1 MDERLID
8 VAGLAA
14 LIAARASP
22 GEVLLV
28 GLTGSVAA
36 GKTTLATALAAELG
50 KDRRVQAV
58 ATDGFLLPNA
68 TLDARGI
75 LNRKGF
81 PETYDVERLEAIMRQ
96 ARSGPVRIPVY
107 SHVTY
112 DIDPNAAVEVDRPDI
127 LILEGLG
134 LAPLPDGRNP
144 ARDLDLTVYIDATE
158 PELEAWFVD
167 RFVGFWR
174 AAERDPTSFYA
185 QFRRMDE
192 PQTADFAKMVWTAI
206 NLPNLRS
213 HIVHARDLADIVL
226 RKAADHTL
234 RLVRA

>member
-1 MDERLID
+1 MSERPID
-8 VAGLAA
+8 VAALAA
-14 LIAARASP
+14 LIAARATP

-36 GKTTLATALAAELG
+36 GKTTLAAALAQALG
-50 KDRRVQAV
+50 AGRRVQAV

-81 PETYDVERLEAIMRQ
+81 PETYDVDRLEALMRH
-96 ARSGPVRIPVY
+96 ARSGPVRVPVY

-112 DIDPNAAVEVDRPDI
+112 DIDPAAVLEVDRPDI

-144 ARDLDLTVYIDATE
+144 ARGLDLTVYIDATE
-158 PELEAWFVD
+158 AELEAWFVD

-174 AAERDPTSFYA
+174 AAETDPASFYA

-192 PQTADFAKMVWTAI
+192 ARAAEFARMVWAAV
-206 NLPNLRS
+206 NLPNLRD
-213 HIVHARDLADIVL
+213 HIQGARDLADIVL
-226 RKAADHTL
+226 RKAADHSL